1 MNVNNFAQY
10 QMDGKYHLK
19 ILWDFGESVEWKQVE
34 TIFETNIQATISGLC
49 LIYIRFKYNNLLNYK
64 SISLI

>member
-34 TIFETNIQATISGLC
+34 TIFETNIQATISGFC
-49 LIYIRFKYNNLLNYK
+49 FII
-64 SISLI
+64 